1 MKEEVLLPQ
10 WGMGMDE
17 GTVLE
22 WLKKVGDKV
31 AEDEPLAEIEAEKVT
46 ETLEAPATGTL
57 TEILV
62 EEGETAKVRTA
73 LAIIEME

>member
-1 MKEEVLLPQ
+1 
-10 WGMGMDE
+10 MDE

-22 WLKKVGDKV
+22 WFKKEGDEV
-31 AEDEPLAEIEAEKVT
+31 SEDEPLAEIEAEKVT

-62 EEGETAKVRTA
+62 EEGESAKVRTA
-73 LAIIEME
+73 LAIIETE

>member
-1 MKEEVLLPQ
+1 
-10 WGMGMDE
+10 MDE

-22 WLKKVGDKV
+22 WFKKEGDEV
-31 AEDEPLAEIEAEKVT
+31 SEDEPLAEIEAEKVT

-73 LAIIEME
+73 LAIIETE

>member
-1 MKEEVLLPQ
+1 MLPQ

-22 WLKKVGDKV
+22 WFKKVGDKV

-62 EEGETAKVRTA
+62 EEGETAKVRTPI
-73 LAIIEME
+73 AIIEAS

>member
-22 WLKKVGDKV
+22 WLKKVGDEV
-31 AEDEPLAEIEAEKVT
+31 SEDEPLAEIEAEKVT

-62 EEGETAKVRTA
+62 GEGETAKVRTA
-73 LAIIEME
+73 LAIIEVS